1 MPLIHTGKTTE
12 AAVRRIGLIPAKMEG
27 TTPHGHRHAAGQRLN
42 DAGVDPQIRQHVL
55 HHKSIESQMVY
66 TEPNITKV
74 TRILDEATTL
84 LESGQTTP
92 RIDFTAYGFKEVDPL
107 GLFSG
112 PHPLLIKTALK

>member
-1 MPLIHTGKTTE
+1 
-12 AAVRRIGLIPAKMEG
+12 
-27 TTPHGHRHAAGQRLN
+27 
-42 DAGVDPQIRQHVL
+42 
-55 HHKSIESQMVY
+55 MVY

-107 GLFSG
+107 GSVFRS
-112 PHPLLIKTALK
+112 PSASNKNRIKMTIKMYRSHDMQFKHFLQLDPDLEMWRALAANWVQKTTYVIPI